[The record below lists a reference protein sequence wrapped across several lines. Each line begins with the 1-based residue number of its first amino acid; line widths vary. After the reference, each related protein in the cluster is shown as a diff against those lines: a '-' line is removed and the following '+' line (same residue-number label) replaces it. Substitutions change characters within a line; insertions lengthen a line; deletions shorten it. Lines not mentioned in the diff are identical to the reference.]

1 MFGFIIL
8 YLGVD
13 VHRHFAVLMPGQV
26 LNGFWIDRGI
36 NEVRNVCV
44 AKLVRGHMEVQTIH
58 MVRGAFSMASENGA
72 GRITDVF
79 PIHIL
84 VVDFLSCG
92 VVLNMVPNSHKFALR
107 KGATLTI

>member
-1 MFGFIIL
+1 MRFIIL
-8 YLGVD
+8 D
-13 VHRHFAVLMPGQV
+13 FCINVHSCFAIFMPGEI
-26 LNGFWIDRGI
+26 LNGFGVYAHIQKI
-36 NEVRNVCV
+36 CNVGV
-44 AKLVRGHMEVQTIH
+44 PELVRGYMEVQTIH
-58 MVRGAFSMASENGA
+58 MVWEAFPMASENGA

-84 VVDFLSCG
+84 VADFLSCG

>member
-1 MFGFIIL
+1 
-8 YLGVD
+8 
-13 VHRHFAVLMPGQV
+13 MPGEI
-26 LNGFWIDRGI
+26 LNGFGVYAHIQK
-36 NEVRNVCV
+36 VCNVGV
-44 AKLVRGHMEVQTIH
+44 PELVRGHMEVQTIH
-58 MVRGAFSMASENGA
+58 MVRGAFPMASENGA

-107 KGATLTI
+107 KGATLSHTTKIIS

>member
-1 MFGFIIL
+1 
-8 YLGVD
+8 
-13 VHRHFAVLMPGQV
+13 
-26 LNGFWIDRGI
+26 
-36 NEVRNVCV
+36 
-44 AKLVRGHMEVQTIH
+44 
-58 MVRGAFSMASENGA
+58 MASENGA

-84 VVDFLSCG
+84 VADFLPCG

>member
-1 MFGFIIL
+1 M
-8 YLGVD
+8 
-13 VHRHFAVLMPGQV
+13 
-26 LNGFWIDRGI
+26 
-36 NEVRNVCV
+36 

-58 MVRGAFSMASENGA
+58 MVRGAFPMASENGA

-92 VVLNMVPNSHKFALR
+92 VVLNMVPQ
-107 KGATLTI
+107 KGGHPYDLKSQRQIWKIVLPLAGTPPNTLEWEYPFGMPEFLIR

>member
-1 MFGFIIL
+1 MCGEAGAGSHGSPDYTHGSGSLFDGF
-8 YLGVD
+8 
-13 VHRHFAVLMPGQV
+13 
-26 LNGFWIDRGI
+26 
-36 NEVRNVCV
+36 
-44 AKLVRGHMEVQTIH
+44 
-58 MVRGAFSMASENGA
+58 ENGA